1 MDTFIRKAEKRDVS
15 SIRRLILELADFE
28 KAGDQVKIT
37 ERQLE
42 EDGFGEK
49 AFFQAFVAECEGQLV
64 GFSLSFVRYSTW
76 RGKMLYME
84 DLYVTESHRGQ
95 SIGSALLEKQLDY
108 AKESGINFLCFQVLD
123 WNQPAISFYKKY
135 DVTYDPEWINGIIP
149 VR

>member
-1 MDTFIRKAEKRDVS
+1 MNTVIRKAEKRDVF
-15 SIRRLILELADFE
+15 SIRKLIVELAEFE
-28 KAGDQVKIT
+28 KAGDQVKIS
-37 ERQLE
+37 EQQLE
-42 EDGFGEK
+42 EDGFGDTP
-49 AFFQAFVAECEGQLV
+49 FYQAFVAESDRQVV

-108 AKESGINFLCFQVLD
+108 AKESGISFLCFQVLD

-135 DVTYDPEWINGIIP
+135 DVSYDPEWINGIIP

>member
-1 MDTFIRKAEKRDVS
+1 MEIVIRKAEKRDVS
-15 SIRRLILELADFE
+15 SIRKLIVELAEFE
-28 KAGDQVKIT
+28 KAGDQVKIS

-42 EDGFGEK
+42 EDGFGER
-49 AFFQAFVAECEGQLV
+49 AYYQAFVAESGGRIV

-95 SIGSALLEKQLDY
+95 YIGSALLEKQLEF
-108 AKESGINFLCFQVLD
+108 AKESGIEFLCFQVLD

-135 DVTYDPEWINGIIP
+135 DVSYDPEWINGIIP

>member
-1 MDTFIRKAEKRDVS
+1 MNTVIREAEKQDVPSIRK
-15 SIRRLILELADFE
+15 LIVELAEFE
-28 KAGDQVKIT
+28 KAGDQVNIT
-37 ERQLE
+37 VRQLE
-42 EDGFGEK
+42 EDGFGDTP
-49 AFFQAFVAECEGQLV
+49 FYQAFVAESDGQVV

-108 AKESGINFLCFQVLD
+108 AKESGINFVCFQVLD
-123 WNQPAISFYKKY
+123 WNLPAISFYKKY
-135 DVTYDPEWINGIIP
+135 NVSYDPEWINGIIP

>member
-1 MDTFIRKAEKRDVS
+1 MFTVFRKAEKQDVP
-15 SIRRLILELADFE
+15 SIRKLILELAEFE

-37 ERQLE
+37 EMMLE
-42 EDGFGEK
+42 EDGFGTT
-49 AFFQAFVAECEGQLV
+49 AFYQAFIAEIDGEVV

-95 SIGSALLEKQLDY
+95 KIGSGLLEKQLEY

-135 DVTYDPEWINGIIP
+135 DVAYDPEWINGIIP

>member
-1 MDTFIRKAEKRDVS
+1 MYTVFRKAEKRDVS
-15 SIRRLILELADFE
+15 SIRKLIVELAEFE
-28 KAGDQVKIT
+28 KAPDQVKIT
-37 ERQLE
+37 EMQLE
-42 EDGFGEK
+42 EDGFGTT
-49 AFFQAFVAECEGQLV
+49 AFYQAFIAEIDGEVV

-84 DLYVTESHRGQ
+84 DLYVTESHRGK
-95 SIGSALLEKQLDY
+95 SIGSGLLEKQLEY

-135 DVTYDPEWINGIIP
+135 DVAYDPEWINGIIP

>member
-1 MDTFIRKAEKRDVS
+1 MNTVFRKAEKRDVS
-15 SIRRLILELADFE
+15 SIRKLILELAEFE

-42 EDGFGEK
+42 EDGFGAT
-49 AFFQAFVAECEGQLV
+49 AFYQAFIAEIDGEVV

-84 DLYVTESHRGQ
+84 DLYVTESHRGK
-95 SIGSALLEKQLDY
+95 SIGSGLLEKQLEY

-135 DVTYDPEWINGIIP
+135 DVAYDPEWINGIIP

>member
-1 MDTFIRKAEKRDVS
+1 MNTVFRKAEKRDVP
-15 SIRRLILELADFE
+15 SIRKLILELAEFE

-37 ERQLE
+37 EMQLE
-42 EDGFGEK
+42 EDGFGDT
-49 AFFQAFVAECEGQLV
+49 AFYQAFIAEIDGEVV

-95 SIGSALLEKQLDY
+95 KIGSGLLEIQLEY

-135 DVTYDPEWINGIIP
+135 DVAYDPEWINGIIP

>member
-1 MDTFIRKAEKRDVS
+1 MYTVFRKAEKRDVS
-15 SIRRLILELADFE
+15 SIRKLIVELAEFE
-28 KAGDQVKIT
+28 KAPDQVKIT
-37 ERQLE
+37 EMQLE
-42 EDGFGEK
+42 EDGFSAT
-49 AFFQAFVAECEGQLV
+49 AFYQAFIAEIDGEVV

-84 DLYVTESHRGQ
+84 DLYVTESHRGK
-95 SIGSALLEKQLDY
+95 SIGSGLLEKQLEY

-135 DVTYDPEWINGIIP
+135 DVAYDPEWINGIIP

>member
-1 MDTFIRKAEKRDVS
+1 MNTVIRKAEKRDVS
-15 SIRRLILELADFE
+15 SIRKLIVELAEFE

-42 EDGFGEK
+42 EDGFGDTP
-49 AFFQAFVAECEGQLV
+49 FYQAFVAECDGQLV

>member
-1 MDTFIRKAEKRDVS
+1 MNTVIRKAEKRDVS
-15 SIRRLILELADFE
+15 SIRKLIVELAEFE

-42 EDGFGEK
+42 EDGFGES
-49 AFFQAFVAECEGQLV
+49 AFYQAFVAECDGQLV